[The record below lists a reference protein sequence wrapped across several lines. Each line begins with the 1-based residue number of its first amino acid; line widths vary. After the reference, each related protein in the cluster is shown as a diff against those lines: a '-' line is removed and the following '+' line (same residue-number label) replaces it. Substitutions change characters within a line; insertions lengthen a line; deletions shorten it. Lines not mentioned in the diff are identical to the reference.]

1 MYYRLKKNCD
11 FDKAFRLGKRSYSK
25 TLTAIILRKEQEAK
39 VGYVVTKKHGN
50 AVKRNRVKR
59 VFRAAFREIAPFV
72 IPGAHLIF
80 LPKAGITHGVME
92 TAKNMRYVLD
102 KEGLILSEKSSI

>member
-11 FDKAFRLGKRSYSK
+11 FEKAFRLGKRSYSK
-25 TLTAIILRKEQEAK
+25 TLTVIILRKERDAK
-39 VGYVVTKKHGN
+39 VGFVVTKKHGN

-72 IPGAHLIF
+72 MPGAHLIF
-80 LPKAGITHGVME
+80 LPKAGMLHSVSE
-92 TAKNMRYVLD
+92 TAKNMRFTLE
-102 KEGLILSEKSSI
+102 KEGLILREKGSL